1 MNTKR
6 IITIAIAV
14 FTLTVSASANS
25 QYKLYAGFMY
35 HFAKFTQWPAD
46 KQDGDFVIGII
57 GSADMMEATTA
68 LASSKRVG
76 TRNIVV
82 KSFNTAAEAKGCHM
96 VFISKSKEGE
106 ISKATL
112 LAKTHQF
119 LVITESSNATTHGS
133 TINFVESAGRIQF
146 ELSKSAADAQGLR
159 ISSELQKLAIM
170 KS

>member
-1 MNTKR
+1 MNMKR
-6 IITIAIAV
+6 ILLTA
-14 FTLTVSASANS
+14 LTVFAITVTASANS

-57 GSADMMEATTA
+57 GSSDMVEATTA

-76 TRNIVV
+76 ARNIVV
-82 KSFNTAAEAKGCHM
+82 KSFHTAAEAKGCHM
-96 VFISKSKEGE
+96 VFISKAKESE
-106 ISKATL
+106 IAKATE
-112 LAKTHQF
+112 LAKIHKF
-119 LVITESSNATTHGS
+119 LVITESSSASSQGS
-133 TINFVESAGRIQF
+133 TINFVENAGRIQF